1 MNRYPY
7 HYYWFRK
14 LQGRKIIQSKV
25 KRKDER
31 ERENQRELSLSNRER
46 VAERKSEREWEI

>member
-1 MNRYPY
+1 
-7 HYYWFRK
+7 
-14 LQGRKIIQSKV
+14 V